1 MQVKKTISSKLP
13 ADTTFSVIYQDVC
26 FFFIST
32 NQSGFKLT
40 DSCIKQLLSITHRA
54 YDKLDKGFK
63 VRDVFLDIFKLQHN
77 GISSILLSLI
87 KDCISGRKQG
97 VTFNGQCSLWMDIQQ
112 EFLKTLCLDLYFF
125 KFMLMI
131 YRII

>member
-40 DSCIKQLLSITHRA
+40 DSCIKQLLSITHGT
-54 YDKLDKGFK
+54 YDKFDKGFK
-63 VRDVFLDIFKLQHN
+63 VRDVFLDIFKLKHN
-77 GISSILLSLI
+77 GISSILLRLI
-87 KDCISGRKQG
+87 KDCVSGRKQR

-112 EFLKTLCLDLYFF
+112 DFLRTLCLDLFF
-125 KFMLMI
+125 FFNL
-131 YRII
+131 Y